1 MSVCSTGAISR
12 AGCCIPMMYIAY
24 DELENPDVINNDAW
38 AAAVDKGRWTEEV
51 RPYTHNK
58 RLAMHEVIDT
68 NK

>member
-1 MSVCSTGAISR
+1 
-12 AGCCIPMMYIAY
+12 MMYIAY